1 MRRFVLAAFA
11 LTVLAAC
18 QPEVTEDANP
28 LVGAW
33 RVSEVSVESPDTSY
47 TTTDVQPG
55 LYLFTESHYSSMRVT
70 GDQPR
75 ELFVGDAPVIGSLTP
90 TDAEII
96 AACRAISASSGTY
109 EVSGSTLTIRPIVA
123 KNPGVMSGVSLTR
136 TIQVMDGMLHLTSV
150 PPWRPDIEVRYTYV
164 PAR

>member
-1 MRRFVLAAFA
+1 MRTVRADFSRFVRATQTTLDAHKRKCPTDAIAPLYASAFEQGRRYRE
-11 LTVLAAC
+11 L
-18 QPEVTEDANP
+18 
-28 LVGAW
+28 GA
-33 RVSEVSVESPDTSY
+33 E
-47 TTTDVQPG
+47 
-55 LYLFTESHYSSMRVT
+55 FESHYSSMRVT